1 VQKLEELMDKKYLA
15 QIIAT
20 DNEGLQMISACTAGA
35 KVKVADI
42 KYLASNKVFL
52 ISIERTKIET
62 DQEDKKIN
70 SICRFD
76 FVDKVKSKNID
87 QKNDDLA
94 LDLIAIDYLKNKDD
108 YEINLIFDNN
118 AYIALTTETIEVR
131 LEDQNEIKE

>member
-1 VQKLEELMDKKYLA
+1 MDKKYLA

-35 KVKVADI
+35 KVNVVDI

-52 ISIERTKIET
+52 LSIDRTKIET

-87 QKNDDLA
+87 QKNNELV
-94 LDLIAIDYLKNKDD
+94 LELIAIDYLKNKDD
-108 YEINLIFDNN
+108 FEINLIFNNN
-118 AYIALTTETIEVR
+118 AHIALTTETIEVR
-131 LEDQNEIKE
+131 LEDQNQIKN

>member
-1 VQKLEELMDKKYLA
+1 MDKKYLA

-35 KVKVADI
+35 KVKVTDI

-52 ISIERTKIET
+52 LSIERTKIET
-62 DQEDKKIN
+62 DQANKKIN
-70 SICRFD
+70 SICRFN

-87 QKNDDLA
+87 QKNEELV

-118 AYIALTTETIEVR
+118 AHIALTTETIEVN
-131 LEDQNEIKE
+131 LEDQNEIKQ

>member
-1 VQKLEELMDKKYLA
+1 MDKKYLA

-52 ISIERTKIET
+52 LSLERTKIET
-62 DQEDKKIN
+62 DQVDKKIN

-87 QKNDDLA
+87 QKNEELV

-118 AYIALTTETIEVR
+118 AHIALTTETIEVN
-131 LEDQNEIKE
+131 LEDQNEIK